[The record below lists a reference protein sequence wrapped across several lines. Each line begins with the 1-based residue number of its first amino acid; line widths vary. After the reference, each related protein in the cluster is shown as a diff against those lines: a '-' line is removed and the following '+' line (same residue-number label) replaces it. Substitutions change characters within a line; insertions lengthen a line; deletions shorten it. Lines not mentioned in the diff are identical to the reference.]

1 MKEYRI
7 VASNAPVTS
16 VTIGV
21 TPHHYFHSK
30 KLGKCRLIHIAD
42 DVNLTPAPKPHA
54 TKPLSKGEQ
63 LEALMDCG
71 ERLQSRYWSF
81 WYQYDALPEND
92 RKGRKALLSKMD
104 AVHAAS
110 IRISRKIGLLFAE
123 SR

>member
-1 MKEYRI
+1 MKEHRI
-7 VASNAPVTS
+7 VASNAPVTT
-16 VTIGV
+16 VIIGV
-21 TPHHYFHSK
+21 TPHHYFHSE
-30 KLGKCRLIHIAD
+30 KLGKVRAIRIAEN
-42 DVNLTPAPKPHA
+42 VNLQPGSKHYETN
-54 TKPLSKGEQ
+54 PLSKGEQ

-110 IRISRKIGLLFAE
+110 IRVSRKIGLLFAE